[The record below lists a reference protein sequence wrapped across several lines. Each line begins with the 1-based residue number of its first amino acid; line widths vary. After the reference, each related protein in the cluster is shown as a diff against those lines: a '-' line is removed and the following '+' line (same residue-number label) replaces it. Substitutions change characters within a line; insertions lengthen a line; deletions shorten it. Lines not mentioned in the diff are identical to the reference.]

1 MYKRQVPAP
10 PAGPKAMD
18 ELESEGPAW
27 DAKKAVQYG
36 LPAGVQNSYVIEDMG
51 KMNPEE
57 YQEALR

>member
-1 MYKRQVPAP
+1 
-10 PAGPKAMD
+10 MD